1 MMSDQTRNHAD
12 PTATGLG
19 GQSNAPAANIQPAP
33 GRPTM
38 EVEIMSA
45 TAMVSVEDYL
55 RRTEKPYCEYV
66 DGVLRSKSTP
76 TTLHA
81 RVQFLLQ
88 LLLHRQ
94 GVEALGEVHVRLSPT
109 KYLIPDVI
117 AASEIQSPYPTDP
130 VLLCVEILSP
140 EDRVGA
146 MLAKCEEYHAW
157 GVPFCWVIDPEK
169 QTGWQYHAGS
179 DPEGVERHGTMIA
192 GQLRVSLEELFSEQ
206 PS

>member
-1 MMSDQTRNHAD
+1 
-12 PTATGLG
+12 
-19 GQSNAPAANIQPAP
+19 
-33 GRPTM
+33 
-38 EVEIMSA
+38 MSA
-45 TAMVSVEDYL
+45 ATTVSVEDYL
-55 RRTEKPYCEYV
+55 HRTEKPYCEYV
-66 DGVLRSKSTP
+66 DGVLRPKAMP

-88 LLLHRQ
+88 VLLRRQ
-94 GVEALGEVHVRLSPT
+94 GVEALAEVNVRLSPT

-117 AASEIQSPYPTDP
+117 AAAEIRGPYPTEP

-169 QTGWQYHAGS
+169 QIAWQYPSGGEPERVDRDGTVTAGDLS
-179 DPEGVERHGTMIA
+179 
-192 GQLRVSLEELFSEQ
+192 VSLNELFSE
-206 PS
+206 PL